1 MFGCEG
7 IEVSRSSWGPWALCL
22 LAGVGGVGWAQG
34 KAAPK
39 SKPFGPASGLQAGA
53 RLTITPGDQAYVAA
67 SRGARVLDAGAP
79 GTPEQVAPPAAPTT
93 YTVLHAE
100 FATPE
105 ACAQLSAPNVSVIS
119 RHANWADLFIPSG
132 DDAALKAVTGA
143 PGVVWVD
150 VGRRVSVPP
159 PPTPRL
165 AASRAP
171 AETIVRGGLNGL
183 TGKGTIVAIVD
194 SGIDFRHPDF
204 ITKGSDGKPASRIL
218 AIWDTMG
225 VPADG
230 KPGRPG
236 PVSFPNGAPIGTLYT
251 QEDLTADLN
260 ASTPAIPQLDTNG
273 HGTSCAGI
281 AAGSGGALPD
291 RRYTGVAP
299 AAGIIG
305 VRIGPGPGLPNT
317 YLMGAICDWIDSVAG
332 ATPAVVSCS
341 FGGQYAG
348 RDGHRAQE
356 RQLSDRFNLERKGR
370 VLCIAAG
377 NEAATALHAEVSYGA
392 DTAPGVITWN
402 IPTDATGGS
411 LELYFE
417 NDNPGASVR
426 AAADAKFKTS
436 TGRAYRHGLTKQLV
450 WSISLPPG
458 PGELQVF
465 SPGGSTGKL
474 DAYISG
480 FGGKTATGFT
490 GACVSTA
497 KQIGTPGTTVN
508 AVTVGSY
515 DWNNELDSNR
525 GQVVLGDVVRTL
537 ADGKAAPL
545 VIGGLSSYSNPGYLR
560 IGGHVKPEVTAPGQF
575 HIAAALTTAPE
586 TSLLH
591 ISKLYRPFNGTSAA
605 TPYTAGL
612 LALAFEK
619 KPTATVGELRAALKA
634 AASQDRFTGTVPNA
648 KWGYGKLDLAAARKL
663 LDSVK

>member
-1 MFGCEG
+1 
-7 IEVSRSSWGPWALCL
+7 
-22 LAGVGGVGWAQG
+22 VGWAQG

-39 SKPFGPASGLQAGA
+39 KKQFGPATALQVASKS
-53 RLTITPGDQAYVAA
+53 TITPGDQAYIIA
-67 SRGARVLDAGAP
+67 SRGVRVADAGMP
-79 GTPEQVAPPAAPTT
+79 GAPEQVAPPAAPTT

-105 ACAQLSAPNVSVIS
+105 ACAQLAAPNVHVIS
-119 RHANWADLFIPSG
+119 RHANWVDAFIPAG
-132 DDAALKAVTGA
+132 DEAAMKAVTGA
-143 PGVVWVD
+143 AGVVWVD
-150 VGRRVSVPP
+150 VGRRISVPP
-159 PPTPRL
+159 PPVARP

-183 TGKGTIVAIVD
+183 TGKGTIVAVVD

-204 ITKGSDGKPASRIL
+204 ITKGPDGKPMSRIL
-218 AIWDTMG
+218 AIWDT
-225 VPADG
+225 VSPPTEG

-236 PVSFPNGAPIGTLYT
+236 PVSFPNGAPVGTLYT
-251 QEDLTADLN
+251 QADLTEDLN

-281 AAGSGGALPD
+281 AAGNGSGLPD

-299 AAGIIG
+299 GADIIG

-317 YLMGAICDWIDSVAG
+317 YLMGAICDWIDSIAE
-332 ATPAVVSCS
+332 TRPAVVSCS

-348 RDGHRAQE
+348 RDGHRVQE

-377 NEAATALHAEVSYGA
+377 NEAADALHAEVNFGA
-392 DTAPGVITWN
+392 EAAPGVLTWN
-402 IPTDATGGS
+402 IPADASGGS
-411 LELYFE
+411 LELYFQSE
-417 NDNPGASVR
+417 NPGASVR

-436 TGRAYRHGLTKQLV
+436 SGRGYRHGLTKQLV
-450 WSISLPPG
+450 WTLSLPPG
-458 PGELQVF
+458 PGELQIF
-465 SPGGSTGKL
+465 SPTGGSGKV
-474 DAYISG
+474 DAYIAG

-490 GACVSTA
+490 GACLSTA

-525 GQVVLGDVVRTL
+525 GQVVLGDVIRTQ

-545 VIGGLSSYSNPGYLR
+545 VIGGLSSYSNPGYGR
-560 IGGHVKPEVTAPGQF
+560 IGDAVKPEITAPGQF
-575 HIAAALTTAPE
+575 HIAAALTTAPA

-591 ISKLYRPFNGTSAA
+591 TSKLYRPFNGTSAA
-605 TPYTAGL
+605 TPYAAGL
-612 LALAFEK
+612 FALALEK

-634 AASQDRFTGTVPNA
+634 AASQDRFTGSVPNA
-648 KWGYGKLDLAAARKL
+648 KWGHGKLDLAAARKL
-663 LDSVK
+663 LDAIR

>member
-1 MFGCEG
+1 MQ
-7 IEVSRSSWGPWALCL
+7 RSSWGPWALCL
-22 LAGVGGVGWAQG
+22 LAGVSSVGWAQG
-34 KAAPK
+34 KSAPK
-39 SKPFGPASGLQAGA
+39 RKAFGAAAALQAGA
-53 RLTITPGDQAYVAA
+53 KVAIAPGDLAYVTAGRGVRAA
-67 SRGARVLDAGAP
+67 DAGAP
-79 GTPEQVAPPAAPTT
+79 GSPEQVTPPAAPTA

-105 ACAQLSAPNVSVIS
+105 ACAQLNAPNVHLIS
-119 RHANWADLFIPSG
+119 RHANWADVFIPAG
-132 DDAALKAVTGA
+132 DDAALKSVTGA
-143 PGVVWVD
+143 AGVVWVD

-159 PPTPRL
+159 PPTARP

-204 ITKGSDGKPASRIL
+204 ITKGPDGKPMSRIL

-225 VPADG
+225 EVSQG

-236 PVSFPNGAPIGTLYT
+236 PATFPNGAPIGTLYT
-251 QEDLTADLN
+251 QADLTADLN
-260 ASTPAIPQLDTNG
+260 AAAPAIPQLDTNG

-281 AAGSGGALPD
+281 AAGGGGGLPD
-291 RRYTGVAP
+291 KRYTGVAP

-332 ATPAVVSCS
+332 DTPMVVSCS
-341 FGGQYAG
+341 FGGQFAG
-348 RDGHRAQE
+348 RDGHRVQE
-356 RQLSDRFNLERKGR
+356 RQLSGRFNLERKGR

-377 NEAATALHAEVSYGA
+377 NEGANALHAEATYAAES
-392 DTAPGVITWN
+392 APGILSWN
-402 IPTDATGGS
+402 IPADASGGS
-411 LELYFE
+411 LEIYFDGE
-417 NDNPGASVR
+417 NPNASLR

-436 TGRAYRHGLTKQLV
+436 SGRAYRHGLTKQLV

-458 PGELQVF
+458 AGEIQVF
-465 SPGGSTGKL
+465 SPMGVTGKL
-474 DAYISG
+474 DAYIVG
-480 FGGKTATGFT
+480 FGGKTPTAFT
-490 GACVSTA
+490 GACVSAA
-497 KQIGTPGTTVN
+497 KQIGTPGTAVN

-525 GQVVLGDVVRTL
+525 GQVILGDVVRTL

-560 IGGHVKPEVTAPGQF
+560 LGGIVKPEITAPGQF
-575 HIAAALTTAPE
+575 HIATALTTAPT

-591 ISKLYRPFNGTSAA
+591 TSKLYRPFNGTSAA
-605 TPYTAGL
+605 TPYAAGL
-612 LALAFEK
+612 LALALEK

-634 AASQDRFTGTVPNA
+634 AASQDRFTGSTPNA
-648 KWGYGKLDLAAARKL
+648 KWGYGKLDLAAARKM
-663 LDSVK
+663 LDAIR